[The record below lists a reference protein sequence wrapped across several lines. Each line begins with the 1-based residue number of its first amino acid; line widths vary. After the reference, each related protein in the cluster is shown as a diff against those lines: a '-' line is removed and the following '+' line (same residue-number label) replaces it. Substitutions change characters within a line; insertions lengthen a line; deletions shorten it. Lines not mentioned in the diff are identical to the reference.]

1 MYLLIDE
8 ALYRMKI
15 WSYSRPFT
23 FHGHSCEIKVTLTQ
37 SETISS
43 LFIDNFL
50 VDEQSIKYTDG
61 ITTFVHP
68 LRTPSGFEAK
78 VEVGYFN
85 WRNVG
90 IAVTENGRL
99 VHESHPGED
108 LSYGEALMEDL
119 YGMKENASRAGES
132 KWAQNKYSIYAD
144 LGLGALFFIVS
155 KVTGDLVLAAIVGGV
170 TGLGLIVLQRF
181 VKVDL
186 LGGFAVFGTIMLGI
200 STAFS
205 LVLQDSYWVQMKGTA
220 LGLFT
225 ATLFM
230 ADGLLRQ
237 GAYFGARFERYM
249 PGPLHH
255 NRLAIGMSLMGIV
268 SAGGNYF
275 VAENFSED
283 FWLTYTT
290 FLDFPIIM
298 VSFFVIL
305 RWARKS
311 EGTTV

>member
-1 MYLLIDE
+1 
-8 ALYRMKI
+8 MKI

-85 WRNVG
+85 WRNIG
-90 IAVTENGRL
+90 IAVTENGRV

-108 LSYGEALMEDL
+108 LRYGEALMDDL
-119 YGMKENASRAGES
+119 NGMKANVADAGES
-132 KWAQNKYSIYAD
+132 KWEQNKYSIYAD
-144 LGLGALFFIVS
+144 LGLAALFFIVS

-225 ATLFM
+225 ATLLM

-249 PGPLHH
+249 PGSLHH

-290 FLDFPIIM
+290 FLDLPIIM

>member
-1 MYLLIDE
+1 
-8 ALYRMKI
+8 MKI

-43 LFIDNFL
+43 LFIDDFL
-50 VDEQSIKYTDG
+50 IDEQSIKYSDG
-61 ITTFVHP
+61 IITFVHP
-68 LRTPSGFEAK
+68 LKTSSGFEAQ
-78 VEVGYFN
+78 VESGYFN

-90 IAVTENGRL
+90 IAVTENGHL
-99 VHESHPGED
+99 VYESHPGED
-108 LSYGEALMEDL
+108 LRFGEALTENL
-119 YGMKENASRAGES
+119 YGMKEATPEAGES
-132 KWAQNKYSIYAD
+132 RWEQNKYSIYAD

-155 KVTGDLVLAAIVGGV
+155 KVTGDLFLAAIVGGV
-170 TGLGLIVLQRF
+170 AGLGLIVLQRF

-186 LGGFAVFGTIMLGI
+186 LGGFAVFGTVMLGI

-249 PGPLHH
+249 PGALHH

-283 FWLTYTT
+283 FWLMYTT
-290 FLDFPIIM
+290 FLDFPIFM
-298 VSFFVIL
+298 LSFFVIL

-311 EGTTV
+311 EGTTE

>member
-1 MYLLIDE
+1 MAE
-8 ALYRMKI
+8 AQYHMKI

-43 LFIDNFL
+43 LFIDDVL
-50 VDEQSIKYTDG
+50 TDEQSIKYSDG
-61 ITTFVHP
+61 IITFVHP
-68 LRTPSGFEAK
+68 LKTSSGFEAQ
-78 VEVGYFN
+78 VESGYFN

-99 VHESHPGED
+99 VYESHPGED
-108 LSYGEALMEDL
+108 LRYGEALLDDL
-119 YGMKENASRAGES
+119 NGVTEIAGES
-132 KWAQNKYSIYAD
+132 KWAENKYSIYAD

-170 TGLGLIVLQRF
+170 TGFGLIVLQRF

-249 PGPLHH
+249 PGSLHH
-255 NRLAIGMSLMGIV
+255 NRLAIGMSLMGVV

-305 RWARKS
+305 RWARKP
-311 EGTTV
+311 EGTIEGSTE

>member
-1 MYLLIDE
+1 MN
-8 ALYRMKI
+8 I
-15 WSYSRPFT
+15 WRYSRPFT
-23 FHGHSCEIKVTLTQ
+23 FHGHRCEVRVTLTL

-43 LFIDNFL
+43 LYVDDLL
-50 VDEQSIKYTDG
+50 VDEQSIKYIDG
-61 ITTFVHP
+61 LITFVHP
-68 LRTPSGFEAK
+68 LQTTSDVEAR
-78 VEVGYFN
+78 VELGYFN
-85 WRNVG
+85 WWNVG
-90 IAVTENGRL
+90 VAVIENGR
-99 VHESHPGED
+99 VVYESHPGKD
-108 LSYGEALMEDL
+108 LGFGEALMEDL
-119 YGMKENASRAGES
+119 YGKKEAAPDAGES
-132 KWAQNKYSIYAD
+132 QWEQNKYSIYAD
-144 LGLGALFFIVS
+144 LGLAALFFIVS
-155 KVTGDLVLAAIVGGV
+155 KITGDLVLAAIVGGV

-186 LGGFAVFGTIMLGI
+186 LGGFAVFGTIMLGV

-205 LVLQDSYWVQMKGTA
+205 LLLQDSYWVQMKGTA

-225 ATLFM
+225 AALFM

-237 GAYFGARFERYM
+237 GAYFGARFDRYM
-249 PGPLHH
+249 PGSLHH

-290 FLDFPIIM
+290 FLDFPIFM
-298 VSFFVIL
+298 VSLYVIL

-311 EGTTV
+311 V

>member
-1 MYLLIDE
+1 
-8 ALYRMKI
+8 MKI

-23 FHGHSCEIKVTLTQ
+23 FHSHSCEIKVTLTQ

-43 LFIDNFL
+43 LFIDDFL
-50 VDEQSIKYTDG
+50 IDEQSIKYSDG
-61 ITTFVHP
+61 IITFVHP
-68 LRTPSGFEAK
+68 LKTPSGFEAQ
-78 VEVGYFN
+78 VESGYFN

-99 VHESHPGED
+99 VHESHPGKD
-108 LSYGEALMEDL
+108 LRYGEALMEDL
-119 YGMKENASRAGES
+119 YGTKEASLEARES
-132 KWAQNKYSIYAD
+132 KWAENKYSIYAD

-249 PGPLHH
+249 PGSLHH
-255 NRLAIGMSLMGIV
+255 NRLAIGMSVVGIM

-305 RWARKS
+305 RWARKP
-311 EGTTV
+311 EGTIEGSTE

>member
-1 MYLLIDE
+1 
-8 ALYRMKI
+8 MKI

-23 FHGHSCEIKVTLTQ
+23 FHGHSCEVIVTLTR

-43 LFIDNFL
+43 LYVDDLLI
-50 VDEQSIKYTDG
+50 DEQSIRYTDG

-68 LRTPSGFEAK
+68 LQTPSGFEAE
-78 VEVGYFN
+78 VESGYFN

-108 LSYGEALMEDL
+108 LRYGEAFMEDL
-119 YGMKENASRAGES
+119 NGMKESAMDAGEG

-144 LGLGALFFIVS
+144 LGLAALFFIVS
-155 KVTGDLVLAAIVGGV
+155 KATGDLVLAAIIGGV
-170 TGLGLIVLQRF
+170 TGFGLIVLQRF

-186 LGGFAVFGTIMLGI
+186 LGGFAVFGTVMLAI

-205 LVLQDSYWVQMKGTA
+205 LVLQDSYWVQIKSTA

-225 ATLFM
+225 AALFM
-230 ADGLLRQ
+230 IDGLLRQ
-237 GAYFGARFERYM
+237 GAYFGARLERYM
-249 PGPLHH
+249 PGSLHH

-283 FWLTYTT
+283 FWLMYTT
-290 FLDFPIIM
+290 FLDFPIFM
-298 VSFFVIL
+298 LSFFVIL

-311 EGTTV
+311 D

>member
-1 MYLLIDE
+1 
-8 ALYRMKI
+8 MKI

-23 FHGHSCEIKVTLTQ
+23 FHGHSCEVKVTSTH

-43 LFIDNFL
+43 LYVDDLL
-50 VDEQSIKYTDG
+50 VDKQSIKYTDG
-61 ITTFVHP
+61 FITFIHP
-68 LRTPSGFEAK
+68 LRSSSGYEAK
-78 VEVGYFN
+78 VESGYFN

-90 IAVTENGRL
+90 IAVTENGRV

-108 LSYGEALMEDL
+108 LRYGEALMDDL
-119 YGMKENASRAGES
+119 NGMKENVAAPGES
-132 KWAQNKYSIYAD
+132 KWEQNKYSIYAD
-144 LGLGALFFIVS
+144 LGLGALFFIVR

-249 PGPLHH
+249 PGSLHH

-283 FWLTYTT
+283 FWLTYIT

-305 RWARKS
+305 RWARKP
-311 EGTTV
+311 EGTIEGSTE

>member
-1 MYLLIDE
+1 
-8 ALYRMKI
+8 MKI

-23 FHGHSCEIKVTLTQ
+23 FHDHSCEVKVTLTR

-43 LFIDNFL
+43 LYVDDLL
-50 VDEQSIKYTDG
+50 VDEQSIKYIDG
-61 ITTFVHP
+61 LTTFVHP
-68 LRTPSGFEAK
+68 LKTSSGFEAQ
-78 VEVGYFN
+78 VESGFFN
-85 WRNVG
+85 WWNVG
-90 IAVTENGRL
+90 IAVTGNGRL
-99 VHESHPGED
+99 VHESHPGKD
-108 LSYGEALMEDL
+108 LGYGEALMEDL
-119 YGMKENASRAGES
+119 NGMKETVPEAGES
-132 KWAQNKYSIYAD
+132 KWAENKYSIYAD
-144 LGLGALFFIVS
+144 LALGALFFIVS

-170 TGLGLIVLQRF
+170 TGVGLIVLQRF

-200 STAFS
+200 STVFS

-225 ATLFM
+225 AALFM

-237 GAYFGARFERYM
+237 GAYFGARLERYM
-249 PGPLHH
+249 PGSLHH

-283 FWLTYTT
+283 FWLMYTT

-298 VSFFVIL
+298 ISFFLIL

-311 EGTTV
+311 V

>member
-1 MYLLIDE
+1 
-8 ALYRMKI
+8 MKI

-23 FHGHSCEIKVTLTQ
+23 FHGHSCEVKVTLTQ

-43 LFIDNFL
+43 LYVDDLL

-61 ITTFVHP
+61 LITFIHP
-68 LRTPSGFEAK
+68 LQSSSGYEAK
-78 VEVGYFN
+78 VESGYFN

-90 IAVTENGRL
+90 IAVIENGRV

-108 LSYGEALMEDL
+108 LRYGEALMDDL
-119 YGMKENASRAGES
+119 NGMKENVADAGES
-132 KWAQNKYSIYAD
+132 KWEQNKYSIYAD

-155 KVTGDLVLAAIVGGV
+155 KITGDLVLAAIVGGV

-181 VKVDL
+181 IKVDL

-200 STAFS
+200 STVFS
-205 LVLQDSYWVQMKGTA
+205 LVLQDSYWVQMKSTA

-225 ATLFM
+225 AALFM

-249 PGPLHH
+249 PGSLHH
-255 NRLAIGMSLMGIV
+255 NRLAIGMSVVGIM

-290 FLDFPIIM
+290 FLDFPIFM

-305 RWARKS
+305 RWARKP
-311 EGTTV
+311 EGTIEGSTE

>member
-1 MYLLIDE
+1 
-8 ALYRMKI
+8 MKI

-23 FHGHSCEIKVTLTQ
+23 FHGHSCEVKVTSTH

-43 LFIDNFL
+43 LYVDDLL
-50 VDEQSIKYTDG
+50 VDKQSIKYTDG
-61 ITTFVHP
+61 LITFIHP
-68 LRTPSGFEAK
+68 LRSSSGYEAK
-78 VEVGYFN
+78 VESGYFN

-90 IAVTENGRL
+90 IAVTENGRV

-108 LSYGEALMEDL
+108 LRYGEALMDDL
-119 YGMKENASRAGES
+119 NGMKENVAAPGES
-132 KWAQNKYSIYAD
+132 KWEQNKYSIYAD

-155 KVTGDLVLAAIVGGV
+155 KVTEDLVLAAIVGGV

-249 PGPLHH
+249 PGSLHH

-305 RWARKS
+305 RWARKP
-311 EGTTV
+311 EGTIEGSTE

>member
-1 MYLLIDE
+1 
-8 ALYRMKI
+8 MKI

-85 WRNVG
+85 WRNIG
-90 IAVTENGRL
+90 IAVTENGRV

-108 LSYGEALMEDL
+108 LRYGEALMDDL
-119 YGMKENASRAGES
+119 NGMKEAVPEAGES
-132 KWAQNKYSIYAD
+132 KWEQNKYSIYAD
-144 LGLGALFFIVS
+144 LGLWALFFIVS

-225 ATLFM
+225 ATLLM

-249 PGPLHH
+249 PGSLHH

-311 EGTTV
+311 EDTTA

>member
-1 MYLLIDE
+1 
-8 ALYRMKI
+8 MKI
-15 WSYSRPFT
+15 WSYSRRFT
-23 FHGHSCEIKVTLTQ
+23 FHGHSCEVKVTLTH

-43 LFIDNFL
+43 LSVDDFL
-50 VDEQSIKYTDG
+50 VDEQSIKYIDG
-61 ITTFVHP
+61 LTTFVHP
-68 LRTPSGFEAK
+68 LRTASGVEAK
-78 VEVGYFN
+78 VESGYFN
-85 WRNVG
+85 WWNVG
-90 IAVTENGRL
+90 IAVTENDR
-99 VHESHPGED
+99 VVYESHPGED
-108 LSYGEALMEDL
+108 LRYGEALMDDL
-119 YGMKENASRAGES
+119 NGMKENVADAGES
-132 KWAQNKYSIYAD
+132 KWEQNKYSIYAD

-186 LGGFAVFGTIMLGI
+186 LGGFAVFGTIMFGI

-225 ATLFM
+225 AALFM

-249 PGPLHH
+249 PGSLHH
-255 NRLAIGMSLMGIV
+255 NRLAIGMSIVGIV

-275 VAENFSED
+275 VAENFSEY

-290 FLDFPIIM
+290 FLDFPIFM
-298 VSFFVIL
+298 VSLFVIL

-311 EGTTV
+311 EGATA

>member
-1 MYLLIDE
+1 
-8 ALYRMKI
+8 MKI
-15 WSYSRPFT
+15 WSFSRPFS
-23 FHGHSCEIKVTLTQ
+23 FHGHRCEVKVTLTQ

-43 LFIDNFL
+43 LYVDDFL
-50 VDEQSIKYTDG
+50 ADEQSIKYTDG
-61 ITTFVHP
+61 IITFVHP
-68 LRTPSGFEAK
+68 LQTSSGFEAN
-78 VEVGYFN
+78 VESGYFN
-85 WRNVG
+85 WWNVG
-90 IAVTENGRL
+90 ITVTENGRV
-99 VHESHPGED
+99 VHESHPGVD
-108 LSYGEALMEDL
+108 LRYGEALMEDL
-119 YGMKENASRAGES
+119 FGMKGTQPEAGES
-132 KWAQNKYSIYAD
+132 KWAENKYSIYAD
-144 LGLGALFFIVS
+144 LALAALFFIVS

-220 LGLFT
+220 LGLFM

-237 GAYFGARFERYM
+237 GAYFGARFGRYM

-268 SAGGNYF
+268 SAGGNYV

-290 FLDFPIIM
+290 FLEFPITM
-298 VSFFVIL
+298 VSFFLIL

-311 EGTTV
+311 

>member
-1 MYLLIDE
+1 
-8 ALYRMKI
+8 MKI

-23 FHGHSCEIKVTLTQ
+23 FHGHSCEVKVTLTQ

-43 LFIDNFL
+43 LYVDDLL
-50 VDEQSIKYTDG
+50 VDEQSIKYIDG
-61 ITTFVHP
+61 LITFIHP
-68 LRTPSGFEAK
+68 LQTSSGFGA
-78 VEVGYFN
+78 EVQSGYFN
-85 WRNVG
+85 WWNVG
-90 IAVTENGRL
+90 VAVTENGRL
-99 VHESHPGED
+99 VHESHPGEN
-108 LSYGEALMEDL
+108 LRYGEALMEDL
-119 YGMKENASRAGES
+119 NGMKESAGEARAS
-132 KWAQNKYSIYAD
+132 KWEQNKYSIYAD
-144 LGLGALFFIVS
+144 LALAALFFIVS

-186 LGGFAVFGTIMLGI
+186 LGGFAVFGTIMLAI

-205 LVLQDSYWVQMKGTA
+205 LVLQDSYWVQMKSTA

-225 ATLFM
+225 AALFM

-237 GAYFGARFERYM
+237 GAYFGARLERYM
-249 PGPLHH
+249 PGSLHH
-255 NRLAIGMSLMGIV
+255 NRLAISMSLMGIM

-283 FWLTYTT
+283 FWLMYTT
-290 FLDFPIIM
+290 FLDFPIFIA
-298 VSFFVIL
+298 SFFVIL

-311 EGTTV
+311 EQNMRVPKQ

>member
-1 MYLLIDE
+1 
-8 ALYRMKI
+8 MKI

-43 LFIDNFL
+43 LSIDNFL

-85 WRNVG
+85 WRNIG
-90 IAVTENGRL
+90 IAVTENGRV

-108 LSYGEALMEDL
+108 LRYGEALMDDL
-119 YGMKENASRAGES
+119 NGMKEAVPEAGES
-132 KWAQNKYSIYAD
+132 KWEQNKYSIYAD
-144 LGLGALFFIVS
+144 LGLWALFFIVS

-225 ATLFM
+225 ATLLM

-249 PGPLHH
+249 PGSLHH

>member
-1 MYLLIDE
+1 
-8 ALYRMKI
+8 MKI

-23 FHGHSCEIKVTLTQ
+23 FHGHSCEIKVTSTQ

-50 VDEQSIKYTDG
+50 VDEQSIKYTDV

-85 WRNVG
+85 WRNIG
-90 IAVTENGRL
+90 IAVTENGRV

-108 LSYGEALMEDL
+108 LRYGEALMDDL
-119 YGMKENASRAGES
+119 NGMKEAVPEAGES
-132 KWAQNKYSIYAD
+132 KWEQNKYSIYAD
-144 LGLGALFFIVS
+144 LGLWALFFIVS

-225 ATLFM
+225 ATLLM

-249 PGPLHH
+249 PGSLHH

>member
-1 MYLLIDE
+1 
-8 ALYRMKI
+8 MKI

-37 SETISS
+37 RETISS

-50 VDEQSIKYTDG
+50 VDEQAIKYTDG

-119 YGMKENASRAGES
+119 YGMKENASEAGES

-144 LGLGALFFIVS
+144 LGLAALFFIVS

-186 LGGFAVFGTIMLGI
+186 LGGFAVFGTIMLAI

-205 LVLQDSYWVQMKGTA
+205 LVLQDS
-220 LGLFT
+220 
-225 ATLFM
+225 
-230 ADGLLRQ
+230 
-237 GAYFGARFERYM
+237 
-249 PGPLHH
+249 
-255 NRLAIGMSLMGIV
+255 
-268 SAGGNYF
+268 
-275 VAENFSED
+275 
-283 FWLTYTT
+283 
-290 FLDFPIIM
+290 
-298 VSFFVIL
+298 
-305 RWARKS
+305 
-311 EGTTV
+311 

>member
-1 MYLLIDE
+1 
-8 ALYRMKI
+8 MKI

-23 FHGHSCEIKVTLTQ
+23 FHGHSCEVKVTLTH

-43 LFIDNFL
+43 LYVDDLL

-61 ITTFVHP
+61 LITFIHP
-68 LRTPSGFEAK
+68 LQSSSGYEAK
-78 VEVGYFN
+78 VESGYFN
-85 WRNVG
+85 WRDVG
-90 IAVTENGRL
+90 IAVIENGRM
-99 VHESHPGED
+99 VHESHPGKD
-108 LSYGEALMEDL
+108 LRYGEALMEDL
-119 YGMKENASRAGES
+119 YGMKENASEAGES

-144 LGLGALFFIVS
+144 LGLAALFFIVS

-170 TGLGLIVLQRF
+170 TGLGLIVLKRF

-186 LGGFAVFGTIMLGI
+186 LGGFAVFGTIMLAI

-225 ATLFM
+225 ATLLM

-249 PGPLHH
+249 PGSLHH

>member
-1 MYLLIDE
+1 
-8 ALYRMKI
+8 MKI
-15 WSYSRPFT
+15 WSFSRPFS
-23 FHGHSCEIKVTLTQ
+23 FHGHRCEVKVTLTQ

-43 LFIDNFL
+43 LYVDDFL
-50 VDEQSIKYTDG
+50 ADEQSIKYTDG
-61 ITTFVHP
+61 IITFVHP
-68 LRTPSGFEAK
+68 LQTSSGFEAN
-78 VEVGYFN
+78 VESGYFN
-85 WRNVG
+85 WWNVG
-90 IAVTENGRL
+90 ITVTENGRV

-108 LSYGEALMEDL
+108 LRYGEALMEDL
-119 YGMKENASRAGES
+119 FGMKGTQPEAGES
-132 KWAQNKYSIYAD
+132 KWAENKYSIYAD

-155 KVTGDLVLAAIVGGV
+155 KITGDLVLAAIVGGV

-220 LGLFT
+220 LGLFM

-237 GAYFGARFERYM
+237 GAYFGARFGRYM

-268 SAGGNYF
+268 SAGGNYV

-290 FLDFPIIM
+290 FLEFPIIM
-298 VSFFVIL
+298 VSFFLIL

-311 EGTTV
+311 

>member
-1 MYLLIDE
+1 
-8 ALYRMKI
+8 MKI

-23 FHGHSCEIKVTLTQ
+23 FHGHRCEVKVTLTQ

-43 LFIDNFL
+43 LYVDDFL
-50 VDEQSIKYTDG
+50 VDEQSIKYIEG
-61 ITTFVHP
+61 LITFVHP
-68 LRTPSGFEAK
+68 LQTSSGFDAE
-78 VEVGYFN
+78 VESGYFN

-90 IAVTENGRL
+90 IAVIEKGRL
-99 VHESHPGED
+99 VHESHPGKD
-108 LSYGEALMEDL
+108 LRYGEALMEDL
-119 YGMKENASRAGES
+119 YDVKETGPEAREN
-132 KWAQNKYSIYAD
+132 KWEQNKYSIYAD
-144 LGLGALFFIVS
+144 LALAALFFIVS
-155 KVTGDLVLAAIVGGV
+155 KVTGDLVLAAIVAGV

-186 LGGFAVFGTIMLGI
+186 LGGFAVFGTIMLVI

-205 LVLQDSYWVQMKGTA
+205 LVLQDSYWVQMKSTA

-225 ATLFM
+225 AALFM
-230 ADGLLRQ
+230 ADGMLRQ

-249 PGPLHH
+249 PGSLHH
-255 NRLAIGMSLMGIV
+255 NRLAIGMSIVGIV
-268 SAGGNYF
+268 SAGGNYV

-290 FLDFPIIM
+290 FLDFPIFM
-298 VSFFVIL
+298 LSFFVIL

-311 EGTTV
+311 EGTIA

>member
-1 MYLLIDE
+1 
-8 ALYRMKI
+8 MKI

-23 FHGHSCEIKVTLTQ
+23 FHGHSCEVKVTLTQ

-43 LFIDNFL
+43 LYVDDLL
-50 VDEQSIKYTDG
+50 VDEQSIKYIDG
-61 ITTFVHP
+61 LITFIHP
-68 LRTPSGFEAK
+68 LQTSSGFGA
-78 VEVGYFN
+78 EVQSGYFN
-85 WRNVG
+85 WWNVG
-90 IAVTENGRL
+90 VAVTENGRL
-99 VHESHPGED
+99 VHESHPGEN
-108 LSYGEALMEDL
+108 LRYGEALMEDL
-119 YGMKENASRAGES
+119 NGVKENAGEARAS
-132 KWAQNKYSIYAD
+132 KWEQNKYSIYAD
-144 LGLGALFFIVS
+144 LALAALFFIVS

-186 LGGFAVFGTIMLGI
+186 LGGFAVFGTIMLAI

-205 LVLQDSYWVQMKGTA
+205 LVLQDSYWVQMKSTA

-225 ATLFM
+225 AALFM
-230 ADGLLRQ
+230 VDGLLRQ

-249 PGPLHH
+249 PGSLHH
-255 NRLAIGMSLMGIV
+255 NRLAIGMSIVGIV
-268 SAGGNYF
+268 SASGNYV

-290 FLDFPIIM
+290 FLDLPIFM
-298 VSFFVIL
+298 LSFFVIL

-311 EGTTV
+311 EHNMGVLK

>member
-1 MYLLIDE
+1 
-8 ALYRMKI
+8 MKI

-85 WRNVG
+85 WRNIG
-90 IAVTENGRL
+90 IAVTENGRV

-108 LSYGEALMEDL
+108 LRYGEALMDDL
-119 YGMKENASRAGES
+119 NGMKEAVPEAGES
-132 KWAQNKYSIYAD
+132 KWEQNKYSIYAD

-205 LVLQDSYWVQMKGTA
+205 LVLQDNYWVQMKGTA

-249 PGPLHH
+249 PGSLHH
-255 NRLAIGMSLMGIV
+255 NRLAIGMSLMSILT
-268 SAGGNYF
+268 AGGNYF

-283 FWLTYTT
+283 FWLMYTT
-290 FLDFPIIM
+290 FLDFPIFM
-298 VSFFVIL
+298 LSFLVIL

-311 EGTTV
+311 EGATA

>member
-1 MYLLIDE
+1 M
-8 ALYRMKI
+8 
-15 WSYSRPFT
+15 

-43 LFIDNFL
+43 LFIDDVL
-50 VDEQSIKYTDG
+50 TDEQSIKYSDG
-61 ITTFVHP
+61 IITFVHP
-68 LRTPSGFEAK
+68 LKTSSGFEAQ
-78 VEVGYFN
+78 VESGYFN

-108 LSYGEALMEDL
+108 LRYGEALLEDL
-119 YGMKENASRAGES
+119 NGKKETAGGS
-132 KWAQNKYSIYAD
+132 KWEQNKYSIYAD

-200 STAFS
+200 STVFS

-225 ATLFM
+225 ASLFM

-249 PGPLHH
+249 PGSLHH

-290 FLDFPIIM
+290 FLDFPIFM

-305 RWARKS
+305 RWARKP
-311 EGTTV
+311 EGTIEGSTE

>member
-1 MYLLIDE
+1 
-8 ALYRMKI
+8 MKI

-23 FHGHSCEIKVTLTQ
+23 FHGHSCEVKVTLTR

-43 LFIDNFL
+43 LYVDDFL
-50 VDEQSIKYTDG
+50 VDEQSISYING
-61 ITTFVHP
+61 LITFVHP
-68 LRTPSGFEAK
+68 LKTSSGFEAK
-78 VEVGYFN
+78 VESGYFN

-90 IAVTENGRL
+90 IAVIENGRL

-108 LSYGEALMEDL
+108 LRYGEALI
-119 YGMKENASRAGES
+119 GES

-144 LGLGALFFIVS
+144 LALAALFFIVS

-186 LGGFAVFGTIMLGI
+186 LGGFAVFGTIMLAI

-205 LVLQDSYWVQMKGTA
+205 LVLQDSYWVQMKSTA

-225 ATLFM
+225 AALFM

-249 PGPLHH
+249 PSSLHH
-255 NRLAIGMSLMGIV
+255 NRLAIGMSIMGIV
-268 SAGGNYF
+268 SAGGNYV

-283 FWLTYTT
+283 FWLMYTM
-290 FLDFPIIM
+290 FLDLPIFM
-298 VSFFVIL
+298 LSFLVIL

-311 EGTTV
+311 EGATA

>member
-1 MYLLIDE
+1 
-8 ALYRMKI
+8 MKI

-23 FHGHSCEIKVTLTQ
+23 FHDHSCEVKVTLTR

-43 LFIDNFL
+43 LYVDDLL
-50 VDEQSIKYTDG
+50 VDEQSIKYIDG
-61 ITTFVHP
+61 LITFVHP
-68 LRTPSGFEAK
+68 LKTSSGHEAQ
-78 VEVGYFN
+78 VESGYFN
-85 WRNVG
+85 WWNVG

-99 VHESHPGED
+99 VHESHPGKD
-108 LSYGEALMEDL
+108 LGYGEALMEDL
-119 YGMKENASRAGES
+119 NGIKETAPEAGES
-132 KWAQNKYSIYAD
+132 KWAENKYSIYAD
-144 LGLGALFFIVS
+144 LALGALFFIVS
-155 KVTGDLVLAAIVGGV
+155 KVTGDLVLAAIVAGV

-200 STAFS
+200 STVFS

-237 GAYFGARFERYM
+237 GAYFGARLERYM
-249 PGPLHH
+249 PGSLHH
-255 NRLAIGMSLMGIV
+255 NRLAIGMSVVGIM

-290 FLDFPIIM
+290 FLDFPIFM

-311 EGTTV
+311 S

>member
-1 MYLLIDE
+1 
-8 ALYRMKI
+8 MKI

-23 FHGHSCEIKVTLTQ
+23 FHGHSCEVKVTLTQ

-43 LFIDNFL
+43 LYVDDLL
-50 VDEQSIKYTDG
+50 VDEQSIKYIDG
-61 ITTFVHP
+61 LITFIHP
-68 LRTPSGFEAK
+68 LQTSSGFGA
-78 VEVGYFN
+78 EVQSGYFN
-85 WRNVG
+85 WWNVG
-90 IAVTENGRL
+90 VAVTENGRL
-99 VHESHPGED
+99 VHESHPGEN
-108 LSYGEALMEDL
+108 LRYGEALMEDL
-119 YGMKENASRAGES
+119 NGMKESAGEARAS
-132 KWAQNKYSIYAD
+132 KWEQNKYSIYAD
-144 LGLGALFFIVS
+144 LALAALFFIVS

-186 LGGFAVFGTIMLGI
+186 LGGFAVFGTIMLAI

-205 LVLQDSYWVQMKGTA
+205 LVLQDSYWVQMKSTA

-225 ATLFM
+225 AALFM
-230 ADGLLRQ
+230 VDGLLRQ

-249 PGPLHH
+249 PGSLHH
-255 NRLAIGMSLMGIV
+255 NRLAIGMSIVGIV
-268 SAGGNYF
+268 SASGNYV

-290 FLDFPIIM
+290 FLDLPIFM
-298 VSFFVIL
+298 LSFFVIL

-311 EGTTV
+311 EHNMGVLK

>member
-1 MYLLIDE
+1 
-8 ALYRMKI
+8 MKI
-15 WSYSRPFT
+15 WSYSRPFS
-23 FHGHSCEIKVTLTQ
+23 FHGHSCEVKVTLTRG
-37 SETISS
+37 ETISS
-43 LFIDNFL
+43 LYVDDFL
-50 VDEQSIKYTDG
+50 VDEQSIKYSDG
-61 ITTFVHP
+61 IITFVHP
-68 LRTPSGFEAK
+68 LKIASGVEAQ
-78 VEVGYFN
+78 VESGYFN

-119 YGMKENASRAGES
+119 YGMKEHASEAGES

-144 LGLGALFFIVS
+144 LGLAALFFIVS

-181 VKVDL
+181 VKADL
-186 LGGFAVFGTIMLGI
+186 LGGFAVFGTIMLAI

-205 LVLQDSYWVQMKGTA
+205 LVLQDSYWVQMKSTA

-225 ATLFM
+225 AALFM

-255 NRLAIGMSLMGIV
+255 NRLAIGMSIMGIV
-268 SAGGNYF
+268 SAGGNYV

-283 FWLTYTT
+283 FWLSYTT
-290 FLDFPIIM
+290 FLDFPIFM
-298 VSFFVIL
+298 LSFLVIL

-311 EGTTV
+311 